1 MHICYHSPQSMT
13 SLHTRYDSSQIV
25 PNSLRTTPENLSN
38 AGVQR
43 RYLHR
48 MEANLLLSSSMDD
61 QHKLC
66 GAYKLRP
73 EGTSF
78 RSRALMPILA
88 ILYGFALKINRP
100 AGVNPGFIGSLPC
113 QPPPS
118 LTYPA
123 ASIDASSQAAIFPY
137 SYRARFGYTCR
148 IRVHVST
155 EFG

>member
-13 SLHTRYDSSQIV
+13 SLHSRYDSPRLCQTRFVQPQKTCQTLEYKGSICIEWK
-25 PNSLRTTPENLSN
+25 RTFC
-38 AGVQR
+38 
-43 RYLHR
+43 
-48 MEANLLLSSSMDD
+48 SMDD

-66 GAYKLRP
+66 GAYKLCP

-78 RSRALMPILA
+78 GSRALMPILA

-100 AGVNPGFIGSLPC
+100 AGVNPEFIGSLPC
-113 QPPPS
+113 QPPQPLRS
-118 LTYPA
+118 PA

-137 SYRARFGYTCR
+137 SCRARFDYTCR
-148 IRVHVST
+148 IREHVST